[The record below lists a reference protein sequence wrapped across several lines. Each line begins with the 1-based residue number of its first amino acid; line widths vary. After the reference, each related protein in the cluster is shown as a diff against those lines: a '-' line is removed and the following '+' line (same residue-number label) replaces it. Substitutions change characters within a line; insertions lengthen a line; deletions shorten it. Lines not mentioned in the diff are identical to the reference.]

1 MPTVNDVLQV
11 LRTGD
16 LERLRALLIMEPSLA
31 DARDEA
37 GVSIVLHARYRSR
50 MDMLEL
56 LLASKPHLD
65 IFEAAALGRTEAVA
79 ALLEKDTM
87 RVHAFSPDGFTP
99 LHLAAFFAYP
109 ETVTLLLEHGAD
121 PNVIAKNPSMVTP
134 LHSAAAGRS
143 LDVLRMLLM
152 RGANPNA
159 RQQGGFTALHAAA
172 IQGDVN
178 MVRLLIGRGAMPAAA
193 SDDGKTALQM
203 AEEKGHAAVVEFIAS
218 PPAPPPDE

>member
-1 MPTVNDVLQV
+1 MPTVNDVMQV

-16 LERLRALLIMEPSLA
+16 LERLRALLIMDPSLA
-31 DARDEA
+31 EGRDET
-37 GVSIVLHARYRSR
+37 GVSILLLARYRSR
-50 MDMLEL
+50 MDMVEL
-56 LLASKPHLD
+56 LLASRPQLD
-65 IFEAAALGRTEAVA
+65 IFEAAALGRTDAVA
-79 ALLEKDTM
+79 ALLQEDAM

-109 ETVTLLLEHGAD
+109 ETATLLLEHGAD
-121 PNVIAKNPSMVTP
+121 PNAVAKNPSMVTP
-134 LHSAAAGRS
+134 VHSAAAGRS

-159 RQQGGFTALHAAA
+159 RQQGGFTALHTAA

-178 MVRLLIGRGAMPAAA
+178 MVRLLIGRGALPAAA

-203 AEEKGHAAVVEFIAS
+203 AEEKGHTAVVEFITS